1 MNMECFLYSLNI
13 IEVWCVKILLKM
25 VGYIVKIGN
34 FYDIKYIFV
43 YVFYESFFWVFWVKR
58 VVKLIYDSKDFNKNI
73 IFGVL

>member
-25 VGYIVKIGN
+25 VGYIEMIGN

-43 YVFYESFFWVFWVKR
+43 YVFYESFFWVF
-58 VVKLIYDSKDFNKNI
+58 
-73 IFGVL
+73 

>member
-25 VGYIVKIGN
+25 VGYIVMIGN

-43 YVFYESFFWVFWVKR
+43 YVLVRVFLGILNKES
-58 VVKLIYDSKDFNKNI
+58 S
-73 IFGVL
+73 